1 MGCNSMSY
9 APFSVLYILL
19 YVLLDL
25 HILLI
30 FVPYLYLY
38 EKGDNVVQ
46 YDTYL

>member
-19 YVLLDL
+19 YVLLYS
-25 HILLI
+25 HVSLI

-38 EKGDNVVQ
+38 EKGDNVVR